1 VARVKGTLPYMEA
14 GKVYTLNGASWKSE
28 YYNQLKLFPNGKYK
42 DMVDVTTMA
51 INQDEI
57 QQESFIDFTEIG

>member
-1 VARVKGTLPYMEA
+1 
-14 GKVYTLNGASWKSE
+14 
-28 YYNQLKLFPNGKYK
+28 
-42 DMVDVTTMA
+42 MVDVTTMA